1 MQENV
6 KYTKE
11 LKQKLNEDLKNYFP
25 HLFLV
30 DDDMEKSFT
39 SVSRLILLDR
49 YAQKDIN
56 HISYSKGDLVLCV
69 VKDDPKFPSR
79 GIGYIDRIT
88 KNHVYIKLEEE
99 YVAMAE
105 DANNKGII
113 KRKIGEVDK
122 PLELYYEQVC
132 QRVANNLSCLLYTSD
147 AADDLLCVDLG
158 GRRIIK
164 KKKNKLY
171 MWLQI

>member
-49 YAQKDIN
+49 YAQKDIKQVVA
-56 HISYSKGDLVLCV
+56 YSSVSHMGVIILGTFALNVE
-69 VKDDPKFPSR
+69 
-79 GIGYIDRIT
+79 GITGSIF
-88 KNHVYIKLEEE
+88 L
-99 YVAMAE
+99 M
-105 DANNKGII
+105 II
-113 KRKIGEVDK
+113 K
-122 PLELYYEQVC
+122 
-132 QRVANNLSCLLYTSD
+132 
-147 AADDLLCVDLG
+147 
-158 GRRIIK
+158 
-164 KKKNKLY
+164 
-171 MWLQI
+171 